1 MHRLLSQQLFSLAG
15 KEGEEFLLY
24 FRDQKGRQ
32 KGVFCDVGYQRRINL
47 QVTAAE
53 YDPAHNPSPLQNMCT
68 TGKLSPRGLKEL
80 KSGTS
85 ENLPKSLLQSA
96 ANRSSLNTFLST
108 DLPTEASQQF
118 SAAEKL

>member
-1 MHRLLSQQLFSLAG
+1 M
-15 KEGEEFLLY
+15 
-24 FRDQKGRQ
+24 
-32 KGVFCDVGYQRRINL
+32 
-47 QVTAAE
+47 QVTAEE
-53 YDPAHNPSPLQNMCT
+53 YDPAHNPSPLQNTCT

-85 ENLPKSLLQSA
+85 ENLPKSLLWST